1 MNKQKPAGD
10 EFRWVHLLKLVRD
23 CPSTLIGDDGEEIRI
38 AENTRLVMWC
48 LAMHADE
55 TCETFVKRDT
65 IMRECALT
73 HNPLDRVLADLK
85 RAGLLESTPRF
96 NPATKV
102 RRSDIRKLNRRRLER
117 EAKRG
122 SEEDNCADVLKI
134 LAQGKQ
140 EGVAFGPILASD
152 VVQMKSCLER
162 LSLMMRKPIPLRMWE
177 EVSAADQDG
186 QAMVMLQVF
195 RQKAAVT

>member
-1 MNKQKPAGD
+1 MNREKPIA
-10 EFRWVHLLKLVRD
+10 EQFRWVDLLKLVRN
-23 CPSTLIGDDGEEIRI
+23 CPSTLTGDDGQEIKI
-38 AENTRLVMWC
+38 GENTRLVMWC

-85 RAGLLESTPRF
+85 CAGLLESTPRF

-102 RRSDIRKLNRRRLER
+102 RRSDIRKLNRGRLER

-122 SEEDNCADVLKI
+122 REEDNCADVLKM
-134 LAQGKQ
+134 LARKGQ

-152 VVQMKSCLER
+152 AVQMKACLER

-177 EVSAADQDG
+177 EVSAPDQDG

-195 RQKAAVT
+195 RQKDAGT